1 MYYLYHYCFYSG
13 VSQSRKVMSYKNKF
27 KLHIE
32 FQFMK

>member
-13 VSQSRKVMSYKNKF
+13 VSRKVMSYKNKF